1 MFMSLVTTWR
11 SARRRMIQ
19 TGAVIRR
26 RVVAHGRVQ
35 GVFFRD
41 TCRRQAWTRQVSGW
55 VANREDG
62 AVEAVFEGE
71 PSDVQAMVDWAR
83 QGPYQAHVTKLEV
96 IEEDAAR
103 RAGFLG
109 PRILSS
115 ELTRLQRTD
124 GSQVIMRVGVTM
136 TSTRWSQACTG
147 IVFQHLVVIEQ

>member
-1 MFMSLVTTWR
+1 MRSPIFMSSVATWR

-41 TCRRQAWTRQVSGW
+41 TCRRQASTRQVSGW
-55 VANREDG
+55 VTNREDG

-83 QGPYQAHVTKLEV
+83 QGPYQAQVTKLEV
-96 IEEDAAR
+96 IEESPR
-103 RAGFLG
+103 GELGFSV
-109 PRILSS
+109 R
-115 ELTRLQRTD
+115 
-124 GSQVIMRVGVTM
+124 
-136 TSTRWSQACTG
+136 
-147 IVFQHLVVIEQ
+147 